1 MTAAR
6 DRKQAARILGIAL
19 QVQYR
24 ALLEAVGNDAV
35 QDAAIKLGGTFNANI
50 EAIIWFLKEYGGVQQ
65 MPLEPQ
71 HRAAND
77 EPKAAMLPDV
87 DRPGHRMRPDGTT
100 FKGGN

>member
-1 MTAAR
+1 MTASRAR
-6 DRKQAARILGIAL
+6 KEAAKRLGIAL

-35 QDAAIKLGGTFNANI
+35 QDAAIELGGTFNANI

-71 HRAAND
+71 HRTTTPMPPLKMPEIFRAGMD
-77 EPKAAMLPDV
+77 VEPK
-87 DRPGHRMRPDGTT
+87 RKH
-100 FKGGN
+100 